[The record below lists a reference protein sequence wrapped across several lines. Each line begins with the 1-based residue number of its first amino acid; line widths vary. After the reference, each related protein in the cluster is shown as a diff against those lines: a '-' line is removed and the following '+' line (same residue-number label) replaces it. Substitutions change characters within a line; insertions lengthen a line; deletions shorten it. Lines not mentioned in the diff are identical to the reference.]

1 MYYDRLKRRV
11 KATRAT
17 REAMNLPQVNIVDCI
32 APCYLPIHDDVMN
45 GTHSIYHLPGGRGSA
60 KSSFVSLEIVHGIM
74 NDPDAN
80 AIVFRKVA
88 QTMRES
94 VYSQCLWAI
103 ETLNVTALWRC
114 SVSPMQ
120 MTYLPT
126 GQTIFFRGL
135 DDSAKLKSIRP
146 RKGTFK
152 FVWFE
157 EFSELDGANMVRNVL
172 QSVVRGGNDFRIFE
186 SFNPPL
192 SLNNWANKYVLIPD
206 DRALLFRTDYTMIPP
221 EWLGEAF
228 ILEAERLQ
236 AVNERAFLHEYMGEP
251 VGSGGEVFPTIQTR
265 EITQEE
271 IDAMQYHYIG
281 LDFGFSTDPT
291 AFVHVAYDRKKQ
303 TVYFIDEY
311 VKRGM
316 SNTDIADMVKDR
328 MKGYERIEY
337 SGFYHEAYN
346 VMPTLVCDAAEP
358 KSIND
363 LQKQGLKA
371 IACKKYPGSVIYGI
385 KWLQSKILV
394 FDVKRTPKCYEEFSQ
409 YEYLQTKDGEFLADV
424 PDKDNHTID
433 GCRYALDR
441 LINSAK
447 YSA

>member
-1 MYYDRLKRRV
+1 
-11 KATRAT
+11 
-17 REAMNLPQVNIVDCI
+17 
-32 APCYLPIHDDVMN
+32 
-45 GTHSIYHLPGGRGSA
+45 
-60 KSSFVSLEIVHGIM
+60 M

-94 VYSQCLWAI
+94 VYSQVLWAI
-103 ETLNVTALWRC
+103 GTLNVSALWRA

-120 MTYLPT
+120 CTYLPT

-135 DDSAKLKSIRP
+135 DDSSKLKSIRP

-192 SLNNWANKYVLIPD
+192 SLNNWANKYVTIPD
-206 DRALLFRTDYTMIPP
+206 DRALLFRTNYTMIPP

-228 ILEAERLQ
+228 TLEAERLK
-236 AVNERAFLHEYMGEP
+236 AVNERAYLHEYMGEP
-251 VGSGGEVFPTIQTR
+251 VGSGGEVFPTIQAR
-265 EITQEE
+265 EITDDE
-271 IDAMQYHYIG
+271 IDTLQYHYFG
-281 LDFGFSTDPT
+281 VDFGFSVDPT
-291 AFVHVAYDRKKQ
+291 AYVHVAFDSKRQ

-316 SNTDIADMVKDR
+316 SNNDIAEMVHDR
-328 MKGYERIEY
+328 MKGFERLEY
-337 SGFYHEAYN
+337 SPFMGEAYT

-371 IACKKYPGSVIYGI
+371 IACMKYPGSVIYGI

-394 FDVKRTPKCYEEFSQ
+394 FDPKRTPKCYEEFSQ
-409 YEYLQTKDGEFLADV
+409 YEYLTTKDGEFLADV
-424 PDKDNHTID
+424 PDKNNHCID